1 MDKAVK
7 DGGNTAYRSSR
18 QRGDRPMLVRRPGQ
32 KTNTYIC
39 PQLESSMGQPPTIAQ
54 DYRY

>member
-1 MDKAVK
+1 
-7 DGGNTAYRSSR
+7 
-18 QRGDRPMLVRRPGQ
+18 MLVRHPGQ

-54 DYRY
+54 DYRYQVHHQHTFFPFFSY